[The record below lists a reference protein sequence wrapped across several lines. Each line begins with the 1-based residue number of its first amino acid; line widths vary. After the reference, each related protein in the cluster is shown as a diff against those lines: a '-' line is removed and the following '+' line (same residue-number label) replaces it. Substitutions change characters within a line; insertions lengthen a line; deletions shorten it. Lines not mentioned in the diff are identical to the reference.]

1 MTLHGI
7 DVSSYQ
13 TGIDLTRVPGDV
25 VIVKATEGRGY
36 RNPAMAAQV
45 ASAMAA
51 GKRLGLYHFVSAGN
65 TPAEEANNF
74 LGTVVQL
81 DDFVPVLD
89 FEPADRSRVTWA
101 AEWLNLVEAAL
112 GVRPWIY
119 MDSSTAGRDDWGA
132 VRASTPL
139 WVARYPSSQRVDGY
153 SPPGDYRVAGW
164 QTVGWQYTENGFLPG
179 WSDRLD
185 LNAFY
190 LDRDQWAAHAARRG
204 LGSGPLPPVVEVP
217 TPEPPVHTEPG
228 DAPIR
233 WVYGYRACGCIRD
246 SLPGIEAA
254 LVRGGFIR
262 KDLSGLVTQGCYSG
276 GAVSAS
282 AGTHDGGG
290 VWDLSNSLASGGQS
304 VASMDRDQKLD
315 HAEFLAIFRRHGAIA
330 WHRTPA
336 QSASFPFHYHVVWA
350 GCPHLSDGA
359 AAQVADYRRGLNG
372 LAGRGPDDGPSVPY
386 ITWQDA
392 IKAAGTAP
400 QPLPKGDEM
409 ILISSPGRKPAL
421 IAGGMFR
428 ELVTAEEV
436 EQAAGIADRKVVGN
450 DRQYDLWRSMTEP
463 AAKSSGGASQA
474 SVDALTK
481 QVGALAEQ
489 VSQQRSDQAALG
501 VAIAQAVA
509 GAQSVTITPRAV

>member
-65 TPAEEANNF
+65 TPAEEADNF

-246 SLPGIEAA
+246 SLPGIEAD
-254 LVRGGFIR
+254 LIRGGFIQR
-262 KDLSGLVTQGCYSG
+262 DMSGLVTQGAYSAG
-276 GAVSAS
+276 VAAS
-282 AGTHDGGG
+282 AGSHDGGG
-290 VWDLSNSLASGGQS
+290 VWDLTNTLGHGGQS
-304 VASMDRDQKLD
+304 VASMTRDQRLE
-315 HAEFLAIFRRHGAIA
+315 HAAFLAIWRRRGVAI

-336 QSASFPFHYHVVWA
+336 QSASFPHHYHAVWL
-350 GCPHLSDGA
+350 GCPHLSRLA
-359 AAQVADYRRGLNG
+359 ASQAADYRAGLNG
-372 LAGRGPDDGPSVPY
+372 LAGKGPDDGPKVPY

-392 IKAAGTAP
+392 IKGTTGPAP
-400 QPLPKGDEM
+400 LQEDDM
-409 ILISSPGRKPAL
+409 ILISSPGRGSAL
-421 IAGGMFR
+421 IGPGHVR
-428 ELVTAEEV
+428 ILNSDEERQ
-436 EQAAGIADRKVVGN
+436 QAPAIASKVIAGN
-450 DRQYDLWRSMTEP
+450 DRQFDLWVSMSRSATIP
-463 AAKSSGGASQA
+463 AFEEVSKRVEAIAAVVTQQA
-474 SVDALTK
+474 A
-481 QVGALAEQ
+481 
-489 VSQQRSDQAALG
+489 DQAALN
-501 VAIAQAVA
+501 VAVAQAVA
-509 GAQSVTITPRAV
+509 NASSVTITPKGV